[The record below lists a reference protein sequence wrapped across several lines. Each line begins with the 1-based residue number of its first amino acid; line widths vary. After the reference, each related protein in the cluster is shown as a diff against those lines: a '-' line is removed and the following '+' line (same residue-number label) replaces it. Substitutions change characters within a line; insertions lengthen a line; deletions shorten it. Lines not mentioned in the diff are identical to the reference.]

1 LKFSNFYIETIH
13 KHYNANDPI
22 FFNKADFSWVSDLEN
37 NYEKIMEC
45 LAPVFLAE
53 FKGLIINT
61 EYSIQF
67 PPKLWKGFVFYF
79 NGILFKKNLKQFP
92 FLAEKLK
99 SIPHLIT
106 ASVTVLE
113 PGARLIPHTGS
124 TNATMRVH
132 LPLKIP
138 GQYPECGMSIE
149 GQNISWKEGEIFIFC
164 DMKMHSVQNL
174 TSERRYILLLDVIR
188 PEFVHLKK
196 MICVHTIAR
205 IITNMF
211 LNIGKAIFN

>member
-1 LKFSNFYIETIH
+1 MTNQFYIETIH
-13 KHYNANDPI
+13 HNYTADDPI
-22 FFNKADFSWVSDLEN
+22 FFNKNDFDWVSDM
-37 NYEKIMEC
+37 EKSYVEIMEC
-45 LAPVFLAE
+45 LAPIFRDD
-53 FKGLIINT
+53 FKDLLVNPET
-61 EYSIQF
+61 HIQF

-92 FLAEKLK
+92 FLAKKLK

-106 ASVTVLE
+106 ASISVLE

-138 GQYPECGMSIE
+138 GQYPDCGMSIE

-174 TSERRYILLLDVIR
+174 TSERRYILLMDVIR

-196 MICVHTIAR
+196 LVCVHTIAR
-205 IITNMF
+205 IITNIF
-211 LNIGKAIFN
+211 LNIGRAIFN